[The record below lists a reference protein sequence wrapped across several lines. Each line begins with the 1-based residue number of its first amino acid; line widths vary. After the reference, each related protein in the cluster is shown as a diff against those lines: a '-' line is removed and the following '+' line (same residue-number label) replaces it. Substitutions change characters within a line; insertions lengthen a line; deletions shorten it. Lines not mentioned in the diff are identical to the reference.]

1 MLIGDGSQVV
11 DSILD
16 GLIACSLSQGIHNTS
31 NDEFFDSSI
40 SENTLNGRAK
50 ALEAFLWDL
59 ILSHLEEL
67 RNLFVSLVITLFA
80 FLLGPCLSQP

>member
-16 GLIACSLSQGIHNTS
+16 GLIACSLSQGIHYTS

-40 SENTLNGRAK
+40 SENTLDGRAK

-67 RNLFVSLVITLFA
+67 SYLFVSLVITHFS
-80 FLLGPCLSQP
+80 FLLGP